1 MTSKLTSPFVAVKL
15 AIHYINKN
23 EISGGSRGSIIC
35 TASDA
40 ALYPFPVGP
49 MYAAAK
55 AGVIGLVRSTAP
67 ILEDLKIQINTMAPA
82 ALGKRLNKSQGTMSS
97 SDH

>member
-1 MTSKLTSPFVAVKL
+1 MV
-15 AIHYINKN
+15 KN
-23 EISGGSRGSIIC
+23 EVAGSSRGSIIC

-49 MYAAAK
+49 IYSAAK

-67 ILEDLKIQINTMAPA
+67 IVEEHNIQINTFAPA
-82 ALGKRLNKSQGTMSS
+82 ALGMYSPTTTEIAIVCRA
-97 SDH
+97 